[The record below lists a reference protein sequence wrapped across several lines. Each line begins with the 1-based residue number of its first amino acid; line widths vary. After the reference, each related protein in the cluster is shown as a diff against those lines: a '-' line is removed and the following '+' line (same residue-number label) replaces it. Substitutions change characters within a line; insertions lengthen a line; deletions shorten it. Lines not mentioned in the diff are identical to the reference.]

1 MAKAN
6 QFLNSPDCE
15 VQSGEST
22 DRKETQRSASRAM
35 LLMGMCIFMTVLSI
49 GGAAAN
55 STTMN
60 WTQITDML
68 SGVTTIF
75 PSIGDMI
82 VAIVPTLMVLAVVG
96 FVLRFFDSIISMIE
110 SATRIFK

>member
-1 MAKAN
+1 MVKAN
-6 QFLNSPDCE
+6 QFLNSPDCK

-49 GGAAAN
+49 GGAAAE
-55 STTMN
+55 TMN

-68 SGVTTIF
+68 AGVTTIF
-75 PSIGDMI
+75 PSISDMI

-96 FVLRFFDSIISMIE
+96 FVLRFFDSIIGMIE